1 MFSVELEGHGM
12 LVYAGDLD
20 AVDAIADAGSLAVN
34 DGQRTGSPIKNS
46 LNADFIEGA
55 SRGWFRSRG

>member
-1 MFSVELEGHGM
+1 M

-20 AVDAIADAGSLAVN
+20 AVDAIADAGGLAVN
-34 DGQRTGSPIKNS
+34 DGQRTGGPIKNS